1 MTKMAAGKI
10 GRGRHGSLSVRRK
23 DTAPDAKTT
32 RGKRV
37 FCGCPADRDMT
48 NNFAMNGVGRKKGTG
63 RRRGGPLVQTKATHC
78 ALLQTHRKKT
88 VCRRVRKRERDCARH
103 RGRQERSEEDTH
115 RARECMNERVRA
127 IDRCKYKRRR
137 EP

>member
-48 NNFAMNGVGRKKGTG
+48 NNFAMNGVGRKEGTG

-88 VCRRVRKRERDCARH
+88 VCRRVRRKKTARDTGDDKKRAKKTHTER
-103 RGRQERSEEDTH
+103 E
-115 RARECMNERVRA
+115 RECMNERVRA